1 MSVAEAKMSDRIKYI
16 HDRRFEIF
24 DKAEIHVRQPLYEE
38 AYAAH
43 PDEPR
48 VVQMAYGFKNFLEHK
63 KIHLE
68 QYDILAGNA
77 YRYTYDATM
86 AVRCPLDYDPRYRPA
101 IYMDPTEEAEECIKF
116 HGYEEGSPENDEMKF
131 FATATLNWLYK
142 HWECGHIIP
151 GYFKVIHKGFGGIL
165 KDCEAALES
174 CMDDAKKPY
183 ALAMK
188 MVTEA
193 SIDYIRRYE
202 ALAHQRAEETAKPE
216 WRDQMLKIEAMCHKL
231 ATEPADTFAEAIQ
244 LVWFTH
250 ELLYAE
256 TAPASISFGRFDQ
269 YMYPYYKKDIEEG
282 RLTKEEAMD
291 YLDALWIKF
300 SHNLHAY
307 QNMTIGGRDEN
318 GNDESN
324 ELTKMIMVASRTMR
338 FDQPLLCLRYDE
350 NTPQDV
356 WEEAVSLLSIGGGFP
371 AFFSNEGIAKAK
383 LKMNES
389 LEDAYDFGLVGC
401 VEPTCPGKEYSK
413 TEVLRINWPK
423 VLELMIN
430 DGRSTKS
437 NDIIKPHESKD
448 LDSIKT
454 FDELYS
460 WYKKELLAFTATAMD
475 CVKKLEP
482 VVPAMWPTPFLSL
495 TMEGC
500 IERNMDVTAGGT
512 KYNNAGISACGQANA
527 VDALYAI
534 KTLVYDQKKYKLSE
548 MAEAAY
554 ANYEG
559 YEDMLADINNV
570 PKYGNDIDDVDALM
584 VDLVKNYAELV
595 DSTKTVRG
603 GKFQFGLYSV
613 EDHAK
618 MGKPTGAT
626 LDGRLAGK
634 AFANAFA
641 PVQGKDHEGPTAIV
655 NSSLKTDMSVATNG
669 MVLDLKF
676 NPKFFDQQT
685 HVDALHNLINTFFKE
700 GGLEIQ
706 FNVVDRATLIE
717 AQKHP
722 EEYMDLVVRVSGF
735 SAYFHSLM
743 KETQDEIIART
754 EYEAI

>member
-1 MSVAEAKMSDRIKYI
+1 MSVKEAKMSERIKYI
-16 HDRRFEIF
+16 HERRFEIF
-24 DKAEIHVRQPLYEE
+24 DKAEISVRQKLYEE

-43 PDEPR
+43 PDEHR
-48 VVQMAYGFKNFLEHK
+48 VVQMAYGFKNFLENK

-101 IYMDPTEEAEECIKF
+101 IYMDPTEEAEACNTF
-116 HGYEEGSPENDEMKF
+116 HGFEEGSPENDQMKF

-151 GYFKVIHKGFGGIL
+151 GYFRILEKGFGGIL
-165 KDCEAALES
+165 ADCEAALAACE
-174 CMDDAKKPY
+174 DEAQKPY
-183 ALAMK
+183 AIAMK

-193 SIDYIRRYE
+193 TIAYIGRY
-202 ALAHQRAEETAKPE
+202 ADLAAQRAAETAKPE
-216 WRDQMLKIEAMCHKL
+216 WHDEMVKVEAMCRKL
-231 ATEPADTFAEAIQ
+231 MTEPAETFAEAIQ

-256 TAPASISFGRFDQ
+256 TAPASISFGRFDL
-269 YMYPYYKKDIEEG
+269 YMYPYYAKDLEAG
-282 RLTKEEAMD
+282 RITEDEAMD
-291 YLDALWIKF
+291 YLEALWIKF

-307 QNMTIGGRDEN
+307 QNMTIGGADEN
-318 GNDESN
+318 GNDECN
-324 ELTKMIMVASRTMR
+324 ELTKMIMRASRTMQ
-338 FDQPLLCLRYDE
+338 FDQPLLCMRYGE
-350 NTPQDV
+350 TTPDDV
-356 WEEAVSLLSIGGGFP
+356 WEEAVALLSIGGGFP
-371 AFFSNEGIAKAK
+371 AFFSNEGIAQSKI
-383 LKMNES
+383 KMDET

-423 VLELMIN
+423 VLELMLN
-430 DGRSTKS
+430 DGKCTQT
-437 NDIIKPHESKD
+437 DVVIKPHESRD
-448 LDSIKT
+448 LDSIET
-454 FDELYS
+454 FDELYN

-475 CVKKLEP
+475 CVRKLEP

-500 IERNMDVTAGGT
+500 IEKNMDVTAGGT
-512 KYNNAGISACGQANA
+512 KYNNAGCSACGQANA
-527 VDALYAI
+527 VDALYTI
-534 KTLVYDQKKYKLSE
+534 KTLVFEQKKYKLSE
-548 MAEAAY
+548 MAAAAY
-554 ANYEG
+554 ANFEG
-559 YEDMLADINNV
+559 YDDMMADINHV
-570 PKYGNDIDDVDALM
+570 PKYGNDIDDVDQIMA
-584 VDLVKNYAELV
+584 DLFKDYAELV
-595 DSTKTVRG
+595 DSTPTVRG
-603 GKFQFGLYSV
+603 GKFQLGMYSV

-618 MGKPTGAT
+618 MGKPTGGT

-641 PVQGKDHEGPTAIV
+641 PVQGKDTEGPTAIV
-655 NSSLKTDMSVATNG
+655 NTTLKTDMSAATNG

-676 NPKFFDQQT
+676 SPSFFDKPD
-685 HVDALHNLINTFFKE
+685 HVTALRALIDTFFKE

-706 FNVVDRATLIE
+706 FNVVDRQTLIN
-717 AQKHP
+717 AQLHP
-722 EEYMDLVVRVSGF
+722 EDYMDLVVRVSGF

-743 KETQDEIIART
+743 KETQDEIIDRT